1 MMTTKIAYQRVH
13 ILPKVCQEQ
22 PSVSNV
28 VHEYQR
34 KKSPAVE
41 NGMKYT
47 NMQEWI
53 DKARRDATPC
63 TDAKSCIIEVDGECR
78 QYDDDGYNEKC
89 RNLFNFSLI
98 HFLLPLQTII
108 FALPGDM

>member
-1 MMTTKIAYQRVH
+1 
-13 ILPKVCQEQ
+13 
-22 PSVSNV
+22 
-28 VHEYQR
+28 
-34 KKSPAVE
+34 
-41 NGMKYT
+41 MKYT

-108 FALPGDM
+108 FALPDDM